1 MSARDDPDYD
11 EQKNYEQKKRNPRRL
26 FSFDSLKSSS
36 SSRHSSEHEVTKAN
50 SRSPLN
56 PFELSNVQE
65 GDSDTTFLAG
75 DRPEQVTLVEG
86 PIFDVFS
93 SPADRSR
100 SSTKLEPIRPISTH
114 SSSSTDNTPSAPSTT
129 TTRARWENLRQ
140 HVLPGLVRPLSPQPS
155 AFNPPS
161 RSLTP
166 KPSGLARLGFR
177 HVVEQAQEVV
187 DDTRK
192 FRKEIL
198 KACVAARYAE
208 VSRSPKDRDGQGST
222 TSLAGTII
230 STSTSGAGRKMDY
243 FPQSIAS
250 LTSSMV
256 STSSGSTITPSLKLL
271 YQVLIYHSRP
281 HAETDKRILVYL
293 PLEGHVL
300 GALLCPFLTP
310 SKYPVVQAEEEKAI
324 AVEAFELILKI
335 WTPIDEVSICPNI
348 MKNNVD

>member
-36 SSRHSSEHEVTKAN
+36 SSRHSSEHEATKAN

-75 DRPEQVTLVEG
+75 DRPGQVALVEE

-114 SSSSTDNTPSAPSTT
+114 SSSSTDNTLSAPSTT

-155 AFNPPS
+155 AFN
-161 RSLTP
+161 RSSTP

-177 HVVEQAQEVV
+177 QVAEQAQEVV

-222 TSLAGTII
+222 TSLAGTIT

-256 STSSGSTITPSLKLL
+256 STSSLKLL

-281 HAETDKRILVYL
+281 PAETDKRILVYL
-293 PLEGHVL
+293 PLEGYVL
-300 GALLCPFLTP
+300 GTLLCPFLTP
-310 SKYPVVQAEEEKAI
+310 SKYSVVQAEEEKVI
-324 AVEAFELILKI
+324 AVEAFELILNI
-335 WTPIDEVSICPNI
+335 WTPVDEVSSCPNI